1 MLSHNHTQGN
11 THTSICSY
19 AVTKSHISA
28 YTITYSHI
36 RKHTVHTIIHCHKF
50 THSHPQAHI
59 HTCTQSHVILNHTL
73 LHIVMDSHTVTHTHC
88 PTHAHTHN
96 VTCSSMELL
105 IHSSSPAAPS
115 GLDLDHANTVLGAV
129 DTKVHK
135 TKTSLSWHLNSSWE
149 VLDKNLSD

>member
-50 THSHPQAHI
+50 TLSPTSTHSHMHSVTCHTQPYTVTHCYGLTHCHTHTLS
-59 HTCTQSHVILNHTL
+59 HTCTHTQC
-73 LHIVMDSHTVTHTHC
+73 HM
-88 PTHAHTHN
+88 
-96 VTCSSMELL
+96 L
-105 IHSSSPAAPS
+105 IHGTTHPLIISCRSFRLGLRPCQYCS
-115 GLDLDHANTVLGAV
+115 GCCRYKSAQNKDLTFL
-129 DTKVHK
+129 TLKFQLR
-135 TKTSLSWHLNSSWE
+135 SFR
-149 VLDKNLSD
+149 